1 MLQLFT
7 SEDCGETQSQSSI
20 ELSGTITCSFI
31 PASLYF
37 FTAQILMNLIFAALL
52 ISFFFKFF
60 QQHDLES
67 SLPLQMSDMK
77 DLNDLWC
84 RYDKQNSGELRIQD
98 IYFMT
103 IEMRFLIEIKK
114 ISAKVNVK
122 NIEMVTKQKAQL
134 KKISKEYFSI
144 IRVRQTN
151 EDKFEQRGFLYNDQ
165 GQKIQITKLIH
176 IFSKIQIESY

>member
-1 MLQLFT
+1 
-7 SEDCGETQSQSSI
+7 
-20 ELSGTITCSFI
+20 
-31 PASLYF
+31 
-37 FTAQILMNLIFAALL
+37 
-52 ISFFFKFF
+52 
-60 QQHDLES
+60 
-67 SLPLQMSDMK
+67 
-77 DLNDLWC
+77 
-84 RYDKQNSGELRIQD
+84 
-98 IYFMT
+98 MT

-114 ISAKVNVK
+114 ISAKVNVN

>member
-1 MLQLFT
+1 
-7 SEDCGETQSQSSI
+7 
-20 ELSGTITCSFI
+20 
-31 PASLYF
+31 
-37 FTAQILMNLIFAALL
+37 MNLIFAALL
-52 ISFFFKFF
+52 ISFFFRFL

-114 ISAKVNVK
+114 ISAKVNVN
-122 NIEMVTKQKAQL
+122 NIEMVMKQKAQL

-144 IRVRQTN
+144 IKVKPN